1 MGRNYSRKHV
11 SDLETAHETVIT
23 VNSCSI
29 IPCRT
34 GKESQSITVQAG
46 MYHDVQIDDTREKVN
61 THQKIRVR
69 INLTLS
75 GGPSGTRTPDQ
86 PVMSRLL

>member
-1 MGRNYSRKHV
+1 MMGRNYSRKHV
-11 SDLETAHETVIT
+11 SDLETAHETVIA

-46 MYHDVQIDDTREKVN
+46 MYHDVQIDDTTEK
-61 THQKIRVR
+61 K
-69 INLTLS
+69 
-75 GGPSGTRTPDQ
+75 
-86 PVMSRLL
+86 